1 MTSPATRPISQTH
14 LARDVPTA
22 SREDSM
28 RPTRDLVLA
37 LATAALLTACTAVVE
52 QHGQRLDP
60 DLLAAIR
67 PGVSSKEEVARLLGS
82 PSAIGTFDD
91 RTWYYVTQRVE
102 KHSFFQNRLA
112 EQRVVAIRFDD
123 RGIVQ
128 AIDERGLEEAR
139 AVRPAPDKTPT
150 RGSELTIVQQ
160 LLGNIGRFNRTPG
173 PVGSNF

>member
-1 MTSPATRPISQTH
+1 
-14 LARDVPTA
+14 
-22 SREDSM
+22 M

-37 LATAALLTACTAVVE
+37 LATAALLTACMPVVE

-60 DLLAAIR
+60 DLLAAVR

-82 PSAIGTFDD
+82 PSAVGTFDD

-112 EQRVVAIRFDD
+112 EQRVVAIRFDE
-123 RGIVQ
+123 RGIVE
-128 AIDERGLEEAR
+128 AIGERGLEEAR